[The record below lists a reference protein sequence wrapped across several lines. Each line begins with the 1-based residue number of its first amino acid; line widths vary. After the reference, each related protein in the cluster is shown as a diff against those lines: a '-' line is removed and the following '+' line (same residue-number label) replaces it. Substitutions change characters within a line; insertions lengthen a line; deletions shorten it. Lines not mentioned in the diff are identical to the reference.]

1 MYPPPDRPVRI
12 AVIGERQTSSPLE
25 EAAET
30 IGREIARRGGVLIC
44 GGMGGVR
51 EAACRGAATAGGV
64 VVGVIPTDTAEDAN
78 RYVTIPLPT
87 GLGEGRNILVVRGA
101 EAVIAVGGGYGTLSE
116 LGHALKIGLPVI
128 GVETWEVSRAGLPPA
143 PIRRTRD
150 PRQAVEWAWE
160 AAVRRRGRPA
170 SG

>member
-1 MYPPPDRPVRI
+1 LTHYPHRPVRI
-12 AVIGERQTSSPLE
+12 AIIGERQTTPELE

-44 GGMGGVR
+44 GGMGGVM
-51 EAACRGAATAGGV
+51 EAASRGAAGAGGV
-64 VVGVIPTDTAEDAN
+64 VVGVIPTDSAADAN
-78 RYVTIPLPT
+78 PHVTIPLPT

-128 GVETWEVSRAGLPPA
+128 GVETWEVSRPGLPPA
-143 PIRRTRD
+143 PIEQTRD
-150 PRQAVEWAWE
+150 AQQAVAWAWE
-160 AAVRRRGRPA
+160 GALRRRTGRR
-170 SG
+170 